1 MSSRISLSSRWAGA
15 ITALACAMLAAP
27 AAASA
32 TSYNDSVL
40 ADGPLAYY
48 ELNGDANDASGNGLN
63 GTATNATFGVGS
75 AFTGAVT
82 AAQFGGDGSITVPA
96 VGGQAHTAE
105 LWVKP
110 TARNQMD
117 LATHGDPSADGWSVA
132 IGAKRKLVFQTAGRT
147 INSRVPIGVGRWSMI
162 DVTWTSTSVSF
173 AVNGGQT
180 QFKTKPLPVAA
191 PGPGSPAQ
199 LTLADGVKG
208 SIDEVA
214 LYPAAL
220 TRSQIAAHF
229 GATGLPVNT
238 TAPVV
243 DGVPRVGDTL
253 TVTQGTWSGGVGS
266 PTDQW
271 QQCDPTTGDCTD
283 IPGATGSTFQITN
296 SQLDKQI
303 QVVETESNLAG
314 SSAAISNQTAAVV
327 DVSPIGGPVVV
338 TSPMISGSA
347 VQGQTLTADPGTWD
361 DGGSALDFG
370 YQWQRCDVDG
380 ANCSPI
386 VGATS
391 QAYLL
396 GADDLGSTLDVI
408 VTADDHTHPAGSAE
422 SDATAV
428 VTAPSTGAGG
438 GGSGTGGG
446 SGSGASAGGAM
457 GGVLGSQVNC
467 PVRIANLPKRMSKR
481 HHGFG
486 RVGLRFS
493 RGSGNTALKA
503 ALALRTKNVGSVDF
517 RLDGKRIKRLRR
529 GPFRVSVARGGLKPG
544 ATQTLTITVV
554 PKHGSKF
561 SLKVR
566 LHMAACS

>member
-1 MSSRISLSSRWAGA
+1 MSSRISFSSRWAGA
-15 ITALACAMLAAP
+15 ITALACVMLAAP

-32 TSYNDSVL
+32 TSYNDAVL
-40 ADGPLAYY
+40 ADGPLVYY
-48 ELNGDANDASGNGLN
+48 ELNGNANDASGNGVN
-63 GTATNATFGVGS
+63 GTATNATFGVS
-75 AFTGAVT
+75 SPFTGAVT
-82 AAQFGGDGSITVPA
+82 AVQFAGDGSITAPA
-96 VGGQAHTAE
+96 LGGQTHTAE

-110 TARNQMD
+110 TARSQMD
-117 LATHGDPSADGWSVA
+117 LVTHGDPSADGWSVA

-147 INSRVPIGVGRWSMI
+147 ITSRLPIGVGRWSMI

-173 AVNGGQT
+173 AINGGQT
-180 QFKTKPLPVAA
+180 QFKTKPLPVAS

-199 LTLADGVKG
+199 LTVADGVKG

-229 GATGLPVNT
+229 VATGLPVNT
-238 TAPVV
+238 AAPVV
-243 DGVPRVGDTL
+243 DGVPRVGQTL
-253 TVTQGTWSGGVGS
+253 TLTQGTWIAGVGS

-283 IPGATGSTFQITN
+283 ISGATGSTFQLTS
-296 SQLDKQI
+296 SQLGKQI
-303 QVVETESNLAG
+303 QVVETESNLVG
-314 SSAAISNQTAAVV
+314 SSSAISNQTAAVV

-338 TSPMISGSA
+338 TPPTISGTA

-391 QAYLL
+391 QAYVL
-396 GADDLGSTLDVI
+396 GAADLGSTVDVV
-408 VTADDHTHPAGSAE
+408 VTADDHTHPPATAE

-428 VTAPSTGAGG
+428 VTASSTGAGS
-438 GGSGTGGG
+438 GGSD
-446 SGSGASAGGAM
+446 SGAGAAGA
-457 GGVLGSQVNC
+457 VLGSHVVC
-467 PVRIANLPKRMSKR
+467 PAHIANLPKRVSKR
-481 HHGFG
+481 HRGFG
-486 RVGLRFS
+486 SVGLRFS
-493 RGSGNTALKA
+493 RGSGKTALKA
-503 ALALRTKNVGSVDF
+503 VLALRTRNVRSVEF
-517 RLDGKRIKRLRR
+517 RLDGKRVKRLRR
-529 GPFRVSVARGGLKPG
+529 SPFRVSVSRARLKPG
-544 ATQTLTITVV
+544 ATQTLTITVS

-566 LHMAACS
+566 LHVAACS